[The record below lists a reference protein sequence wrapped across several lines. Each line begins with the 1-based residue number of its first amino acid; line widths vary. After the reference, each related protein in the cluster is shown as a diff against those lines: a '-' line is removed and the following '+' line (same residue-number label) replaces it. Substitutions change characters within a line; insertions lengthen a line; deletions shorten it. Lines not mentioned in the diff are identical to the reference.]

1 MIARS
6 HPSDSATSFVV
17 QGAISVFRLLI
28 SLNYQIILIFKDF
41 QVLRLLFLGIME
53 FLTSQHGIAQ
63 ELRKDI
69 CFKIFPM
76 LNPDGV
82 FLGNT
87 R

>member
-1 MIARS
+1 M
-6 HPSDSATSFVV
+6 
-17 QGAISVFRLLI
+17 
-28 SLNYQIILIFKDF
+28 
-41 QVLRLLFLGIME
+41 ME
-53 FLTSQHGIAQ
+53 FLTSKHGIAQ

-69 CFKIFPM
+69 VFKIFPM